1 MDFRQLEMFVAVA
14 ENLSFTQAGE
24 QLRVAQSAISRKI
37 KLLEDELGE
46 RLFKRVSR
54 RVYLTPAGEVML
66 RYARRIFQDLRNA
79 QLEVSELSSMNRGV
93 LQIGSGMTAC
103 MYLLPPVLERFR
115 ARFPNI
121 ETQVTTGS
129 TEAMLGLIRGH
140 QIDLGV
146 LTLPVPAAD
155 LRVIPFTVEKL
166 VVVTSPRHPALSH
179 RRAIKAKE
187 LAEYPLIIFGRGAAT
202 RTLIEDFFARAGIHP
217 RIAMESESVA
227 TIKPLVQIDLGI
239 SILPQRAVALETSR
253 RELHALRISDYDLTR
268 EIGLVFHDSDYQPR
282 ALREL
287 IKMFCAPPP
296 EVPNRGQ

>member
-14 ENLSFTQAGE
+14 ENLSFTLAGE
-24 QLRVAQSAISRKI
+24 HLRVAQSAISRKI

-46 RLFKRVSR
+46 PLFKRVSR

-93 LQIGSGMTAC
+93 VRIGSGMTAC
-103 MYLLPPVLERFR
+103 MYLLPPVLEKFR
-115 ARFPNI
+115 TRFPNI
-121 ETQVTTGS
+121 ETKVTTGS
-129 TEAMLGLIRGH
+129 AEAMLGLIRSH

-155 LRVIPFTVEKL
+155 LRVIPFTTEKM
-166 VVVTSPRHPALSH
+166 VVVTSPRHPTLA
-179 RRAIKAKE
+179 RRRSLKARE
-187 LAEYPLIIFGRGAAT
+187 LAEHPLILFSRGAAT
-202 RTLIEDFFARAGIHP
+202 RTLLEDFFARAGIHP

-227 TIKPLVQIDLGI
+227 TIKPLVQIDLGV
-239 SILPQRAVALETSR
+239 SILPQRAVAADTAR
-253 RELHALRISDYDLTR
+253 KQLHALTISDYELTR
-268 EIGLVFHDSDYQPR
+268 EIGLVFYDSDYQPR

-287 IKMFCAPPP
+287 IKMFCAATQD
-296 EVPNRGQ
+296 V

>member
-24 QLRVAQSAISRKI
+24 HLRVAQSAISRKI

-46 RLFKRVSR
+46 PLFKRVSR

-93 LQIGSGMTAC
+93 VRIGSGMTAC
-103 MYLLPPVLERFR
+103 MYLLPPVLEKFR
-115 ARFPNI
+115 ARFPHI
-121 ETQVTTGS
+121 DTQVTTGS
-129 TEAMLGLIRGH
+129 SEAMLGLIRGH

-155 LRVIPFTVEKL
+155 LRVIPFTTEKM
-166 VVVTSPRHPALSH
+166 VVVTSPRHPALA
-179 RRAIKAKE
+179 RRRLLKARE
-187 LAEYPLIIFGRGAAT
+187 LAEHPVILFSRGTAT
-202 RTLIEDFFARAGIHP
+202 RRLLEDFFARAGIHP
-217 RIAMESESVA
+217 RVAMESESVA

-239 SILPQRAVALETSR
+239 SILPQRAVAADTAR
-253 RELHALRISDYDLTR
+253 KELHALTISDYELTR
-268 EIGLVFHDSDYQPR
+268 EIGLVFYDSDYQPR

-287 IKMFCAPPP
+287 IKMFCAAT
-296 EVPNRGQ
+296 QDA